1 MSEPDK
7 FVQMLDNHPDV
18 APEIAELARRIEL
31 IVMDVDGVLTD
42 GHTYQLDNGEQ
53 FLCFSVQ
60 DALALTLCGVAGLK
74 LAIISGRDLPAA
86 SIRMGRFPIT
96 EMHLGCVH
104 KEPVLLGI
112 SQRLGIPLDRTA
124 YIGDDLIDLPLMAR
138 VGFPVAVPNAVPE
151 VLRAAAWCTEKAGG
165 EGAVRELIVL
175 VLKARGLYQD
185 AVIKY
190 LRDH

>member
-1 MSEPDK
+1 MSETGK
-7 FVQMLDNHPDV
+7 FLQLLDNVPDV
-18 APEIAELARRIEL
+18 EPEISELARRVEL

-60 DALALTLCGVAGLK
+60 DALALTLCGIAGLK
-74 LAIISGRDLPAA
+74 LAVISGRDLPAA
-86 SIRMGRFPIT
+86 SIRMGRFPIN

-104 KEPVLLGI
+104 KEPVLIGI
-112 SQRLGIPLDRTA
+112 GQRLGIPLERIA
-124 YIGDDLIDLPLMAR
+124 YIGDDLIDLPLMER

-151 VLRAAAWCTEKAGG
+151 VLRSAAWCTAKAGG

-185 AVIKY
+185 AVVKY